1 MTAAELRAI
10 AKRIGNLEPYSSAE
24 VTNDLATV
32 EKDYECVAQAADV
45 LELIAWAEENRVDVQ
60 RGQFF
65 WWSRN
70 VEDGQGGDKTLIELL
85 RRAKEASKA

>member
-32 EKDYECVAQAADV
+32 EKDYECVAQAAEV
-45 LELIAWAEENRVDVQ
+45 LELIAWAEEIKPML
-60 RGQFF
+60 GLY
-65 WWSRN
+65 
-70 VEDGQGGDKTLIELL
+70 GDRWGISLGRRHSISSSSLIDTL
-85 RRAKEASKA
+85 RRAREVAR